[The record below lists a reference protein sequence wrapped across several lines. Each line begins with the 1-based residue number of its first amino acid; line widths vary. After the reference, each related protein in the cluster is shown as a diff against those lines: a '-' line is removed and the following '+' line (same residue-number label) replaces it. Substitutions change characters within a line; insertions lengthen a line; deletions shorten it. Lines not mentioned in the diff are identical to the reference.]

1 MRRVELRR
9 LRYFILDFEDG
20 NIVFFV
26 REKNIPRLKA
36 YSVDLMDSSELWTHT
51 HTYHPPR
58 EKLAAN
64 QLVRVEHEGKAY
76 EVREF
81 PDDVDGRAVPVA
93 QGGDAPP
100 RPASCWTHTHVPP
113 AP

>member
-36 YSVDLMDSSELWTHT
+36 YSVDLMDSSELRKDDGVLHT
-51 HTYHPPR
+51 PHVLRASRTLPPR
-58 EKLAAN
+58 
-64 QLVRVEHEGKAY
+64 RSCGSC
-76 EVREF
+76 
-81 PDDVDGRAVPVA
+81 
-93 QGGDAPP
+93 
-100 RPASCWTHTHVPP
+100 AS
-113 AP
+113 